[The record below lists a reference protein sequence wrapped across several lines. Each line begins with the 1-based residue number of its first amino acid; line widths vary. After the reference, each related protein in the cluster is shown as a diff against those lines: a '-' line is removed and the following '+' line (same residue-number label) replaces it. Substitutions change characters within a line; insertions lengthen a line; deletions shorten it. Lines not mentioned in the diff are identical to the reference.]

1 MIIFKRGSVF
11 LIGFDSDNWAVEV
24 IDSTE
29 EEFLGG

>member
-1 MIIFKRGSVF
+1 MIVIEDGGVF
-11 LIGFDSDNWAVEV
+11 FVGFDSDNWTVEV